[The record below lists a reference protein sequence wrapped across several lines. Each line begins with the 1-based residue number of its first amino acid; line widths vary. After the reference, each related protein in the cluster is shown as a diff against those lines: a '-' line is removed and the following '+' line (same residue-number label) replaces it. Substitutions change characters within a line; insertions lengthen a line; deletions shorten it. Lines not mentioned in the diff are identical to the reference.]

1 MSATISKK
9 VRMPVIP
16 HNPELVIITSV
27 YNPLDQR
34 LTVNIDNTGNDDA
47 MTMLMHSQLLLSGY
61 SADVLVIGNDKP
73 VAMEAAHNG

>member
-1 MSATISKK
+1 
-9 VRMPVIP
+9 MPVIP

-47 MTMLMHSQLLLSGY
+47 MTTLMHSQLLLSGY
-61 SADVLVIGNDKP
+61 SADVLVIRNDKP

>member
-16 HNPELVIITSV
+16 HNLELVIITSV

-61 SADVLVIGNDKP
+61 SADVLVIRNDKP

>member
-61 SADVLVIGNDKP
+61 SADVLVIRNDKP